1 MFPGAPALRL
11 SIVCPLTGGVK
22 RNPALGL
29 PALGRQTYSV
39 FPGVTDAL
47 GEGAGALPGDVNE
60 A

>member
-1 MFPGAPALRL
+1 MRL
-11 SIVCPLTGGVK
+11 SIVCPLAGGVK

>member
-1 MFPGAPALRL
+1 MRF
-11 SIVCPLTGGVK
+11 SIVCPLAGGVK
-22 RNPALGL
+22 RNLALGP
-29 PALGRQTYSV
+29 PALGRQTRFCSV